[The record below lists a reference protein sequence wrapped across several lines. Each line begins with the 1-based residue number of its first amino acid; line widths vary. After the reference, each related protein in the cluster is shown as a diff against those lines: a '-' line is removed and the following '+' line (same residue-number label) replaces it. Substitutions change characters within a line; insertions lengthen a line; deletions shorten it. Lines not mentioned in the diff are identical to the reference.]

1 MNEKI
6 QLKLETMKAWA
17 DLADYAER
25 IKQDKE
31 NLAESTKKHM
41 EEYIEENGENEDDWR
56 IDSYKRDMNE
66 YARQAKAYDDV
77 IAQIYKLMG

>member
-6 QLKLETMKAWA
+6 QLKLEIMKAWA

-31 NLAESTKKHM
+31 NLVESAKKHM
-41 EEYIEENGENEDDWR
+41 AEYIEENGENEDDWR

-66 YARQAKAYDDV
+66 YVRQTKAYDDV